1 MVFQFTEGSELET
14 NTQEMWAEKSK
25 ENPIQMTRLIMA
37 MESRLTFQKAIKP
50 KRRIITEAIAK
61 VAHKQHTGWG
71 INNKE
76 TMNIAVD
83 ATVTFEQ
90 CFLILQ
96 NTDENIWKPGCIP
109 LGELDTSRPC
119 LGTGVTSVSYW
130 RRNIHGLNEGLG
142 TDDFLWWCNIVIH
155 KKWKFHVKSGFIA

>member
-61 VAHKQHTGWG
+61 VAHKEHTGWG

-119 LGTGVTSVSYW
+119 LGTGVTSVSYCLKKTYSWFEW
-130 RRNIHGLNEGLG
+130 RPGNKCLP
-142 TDDFLWWCNIVIH
+142 VMM
-155 KKWKFHVKSGFIA
+155 